1 MSKGYDTAYL
11 TDAVASGREGYYT
24 GAEVAGEPQGLW
36 YGAGAEALGLTGE
49 VDAET
54 MTALF
59 AHRLDARDPAAAS
72 MATWGEAATLG
83 RKGKAFKTKDEI
95 YEALLAQHPEAGPE
109 QRAQLRAQAGRST
122 QQNVAFFDLT
132 LNAPKSWTVLW
143 VACERS
149 ANDARAAASAARAA
163 GEVGEAARLDAQAA
177 MWAGRATDIEESLL
191 VGHRA
196 ALDYM
201 ADAAGY
207 VRAGRH
213 GGGQGKWLDAHQLV
227 ATQFLQHDSRAK
239 DPHLHVHGAVLNL
252 AEAPD
257 GKWRRLDGTAIYR
270 EKAAASAIA
279 DRVAEAEL
287 IARLGIR
294 VETRPDGKARE
305 IVGIDQAE
313 TDLFSS
319 RRQAITP
326 AAEELINE
334 YRRATGRE
342 PSGLVRHHLYQQA
355 TLATRARKS
364 HSGETR
370 EEQMARW
377 AAQHQ
382 AQLGH
387 DLADIAQRVFGQVPA
402 EVELAPATWSEQDV
416 IERALAAAAE
426 AKQAWTRSDLMRHI
440 SDALPGNLGLAPGE
454 VRELLEALADKAVA
468 REVRVD
474 HHPTAP
480 EGLSAEYLRADGSS
494 VFSKPGAQRY
504 ATAEQLR
511 GEHELRAAAV
521 RRGAPVLAA
530 ARLEEFIAARAAAR
544 QPFSADQEAAL
555 RGVLSSGAAVE
566 VVSAPAGTG
575 KSFLVGALAEVWEA
589 GRVRGLAFGQRQAE
603 VLTEEG
609 VRSRNIAHWLVGQRR
624 LAEGRGIDAD
634 EDFRLAVGDLLVVDE
649 AQLAGNPN
657 LVEIARRCGA
667 AGAKLVLAGDPAQG
681 GMGASGGLRDVA
693 ERGISYEL
701 AEVRRFGNDW
711 EGPASLRLRDG
722 DTTVAGEYARHGR
735 IVPAGSLEQA
745 EAAAARAWLAD
756 ALEGHES
763 LVVTLTNE
771 GAARVATQLRAEL
784 VRIGRVTEAGVPLG
798 MQDTTAGVGD
808 LVQARHPD
816 PARGLVNRALFR
828 VLETRE
834 DGSLWVAPVTQ
845 GPDGEQQGVGRE
857 IPADYVAE
865 HLALGYAS
873 TEAAAIGRTVYAG
886 YPVFEPGMD
895 PAAGYVAATRGRE
908 TNIAFVV
915 TRAVA
920 RDAETGETAKTKE
933 RDAVAVFA
941 EIMTRPELDID
952 ETRTALTQREQGEEL
967 ARSTPAFLEPL
978 TAVIGDL
985 TAGRAAAVLD
995 RLAAQGV
1002 LPAEHRLELAA
1013 DTAMP
1018 TLERLLRA
1026 AELAGHDP
1034 AQLLTEAVEAKHLRH
1049 VNSPA
1054 RVLHAR
1060 IHEAVEHAQR
1070 QVELTTYA
1078 DLIPA
1083 TASETLRSALGE
1095 WAEAADRRRHEL
1107 EALVAEQQPQW
1118 AREALGPVP
1127 DEPLARAEW
1136 EHKAGWAASYREW
1149 AGYTDEADPLGT
1161 PPPAG
1166 LAEKHAAWRT
1176 AHSALDLIDVT
1187 PDEERMSEGRL
1198 RNRVAAYDR
1207 ELNWAPPY
1215 VADELEAAHE
1225 ALRTSRTDAV
1235 VWAAKADA
1243 ITDPVE
1249 REQLQ
1254 AAAAEAERVAGELAE
1269 LVEQL
1274 EFADQAR
1281 AGWYAETA
1289 VDREYATRARA
1300 ALELRGVDLDAPE
1313 DRVTSE
1319 EWLAAHRAEQAEAE
1333 QYREIREGDLYE
1345 PADETVHDHNTDEA
1359 AAELLT
1365 DVPDIREVSE
1375 PDPSERA
1382 DPAAGRRRV
1391 PRIDETT
1398 QIVERARD
1406 AVAEVDA
1413 RASLTARHEAEEEP
1427 DEDDRAAVL
1436 NRWADDDD
1444 TAELTREHADADA
1457 L

>member
-1 MSKGYDTAYL
+1 MSKGYDPTYL
-11 TDAVASGREGYYT
+11 TDAVATGREGYYT
-24 GAEVAGEPQGLW
+24 GAQAAGEPAGRW
-36 YGAGAEALGLTGE
+36 HGAGAEALGLTGE

-59 AHRLDARDPAAAS
+59 AHRIDPRDPAAQS

-83 RKGKAFKTKDEI
+83 RKGKAFKNAEEI
-95 YEALLAQHPEAGPE
+95 YAGLLARYPGAGPE
-109 QRAQLRAQAGRST
+109 QRAELRAQAGRST
-122 QQNVAFFDLT
+122 QQNVAFYDLT

-149 ANDARAAASAARAA
+149 ANDARAAATAARAA
-163 GEVGEAARLDAQAA
+163 GEVGEATRLDARARV
-177 MWAGRATDIEESLL
+177 WAGRASDIEESLM

-201 ADAAGY
+201 ADHAGF

-227 ATQFLQHDSRAK
+227 TAQFLQHDSRAK

-252 AEAPD
+252 AESPD
-257 GKWRRLDGTAIYR
+257 GQWRRLDGKGIYR
-270 EKAAASAIA
+270 EKPAASAVA

-287 IARLGIR
+287 VARLGVR
-294 VETRPDGKARE
+294 VETRPDGKSRE
-305 IVGIDQAE
+305 IVGIEQVE
-313 TDLFSS
+313 MDLFSS

-370 EEQMARW
+370 NEQMARW

-387 DLADIAQRVFGQVPA
+387 DLADIADRVFSQAPDTAGR
-402 EVELAPATWSEQDV
+402 APATWSEHDV

-426 AKQAWTRSDLMRHI
+426 AKQAWNRADVMRHI
-440 SDALPGNLGLAPGE
+440 SDALPGDLGLPPGE
-454 VRELLEALADKAVA
+454 VRELLEGLADKAVA
-468 REVRVD
+468 QEVRVD
-474 HHPTAP
+474 HHPAAP
-480 EGLSAEYLRADGSS
+480 DDLPAQYRRADGSS
-494 VFSKPGAQRY
+494 VFAKPGAERY

-521 RRGAPVLAA
+521 RRGAPVLEA
-530 ARLEEFIAARAAAR
+530 ARLEEFIAARAAAGLA
-544 QPFSADQEAAL
+544 FSADQEAAL
-555 RGVLSSGAAVE
+555 RGVLTSGAAVE

-575 KSFLVGALAEVWEA
+575 KSFLVGALAEVWQA
-589 GRVRGLAFGQRQAE
+589 GRVRGLAFGQKQAD

-624 LAEGRGIDAD
+624 LVEGRGLDDD
-634 EDFRLAVGDLLVVDE
+634 EDFRLHSGDLLVVDE

-657 LVEIARRCGA
+657 LVAIARLCAG

-681 GMGASGGLRDVA
+681 GMGPSGGLRDVA

-735 IVPAGSLEQA
+735 IVAAGSLEQA
-745 EAAAARAWLAD
+745 EAAAGRLWLAD
-756 ALEGHES
+756 ALHGHES
-763 LVVTLTNE
+763 LVVTLTND

-784 VRIGRVTEAGVPLG
+784 VRIGRVTETGVSLG
-798 MQDTTAGVGD
+798 MQGTTAGAGD

-816 PARGLVNRALFR
+816 RARGLVNRALFR
-828 VLETRE
+828 VLETRQ
-834 DGSLWVAPVTQ
+834 DGSLWVVPVTQ
-845 GPDGEQQGVGRE
+845 GPDGEQRGQERE
-857 IPADYVAE
+857 IPADYVRE
-865 HLALGYAS
+865 HVALGYAS
-873 TEAAAIGRTVYAG
+873 TEAAAIGRTVHAG

-895 PAAGYVAATRGRE
+895 PAAGYVAVTRGRA
-908 TNIAFVV
+908 TNVAVVV

-920 RDAETGETAKTKE
+920 RDADTGETAKAKE
-933 RDAVAVFA
+933 RDAVAVFT
-941 EIMTRPELDID
+941 EIMTRPETDID
-952 ETRTALTQREQGEEL
+952 ETRTALTQREQAEEL
-967 ARSTPAFLEPL
+967 ARSTPVFLEPL

-995 RLAAQGV
+995 RLAAEGA

-1054 RVLHAR
+1054 RVLHNR
-1060 IHEAVEHAQR
+1060 IHHVLEQDQR
-1070 QVELTTYA
+1070 PRVLTSYT

-1083 TASETLRSALGE
+1083 DAPESVRAALGE

-1107 EALVAEQQPQW
+1107 GVVTAAEQPQW

-1127 DEPLARAEW
+1127 EEPIARAEW
-1136 EHKAGWAASYREW
+1136 EHKAGWAASCREW
-1149 AGYTDEADPLGT
+1149 AGYTEAADALGT

-1166 LAEKHAAWRT
+1166 MTEKHAVWLT
-1176 AHSALDLIDVT
+1176 AHDALDLIDVT
-1187 PDEERMSEGRL
+1187 PDEEEMSEGRL
-1198 RNRVAAYDR
+1198 RCRVAAYER

-1215 VADELEAAHE
+1215 VADELEATHE
-1225 ALRTSRTDAV
+1225 ALRTSRTDAT

-1243 ITDPVE
+1243 IADPHE
-1249 REQLQ
+1249 REQLRK
-1254 AAAAEAERVAGELAE
+1254 ATAETVRAAAELAGQ
-1269 LVEQL
+1269 VEQL
-1274 EFADQAR
+1274 ELADQVR
-1281 AGWYAETA
+1281 ASWYAETA
-1289 VDREYATRARA
+1289 VGREYAARARA
-1300 ALELRGVDLDAPE
+1300 ALELRGVDVDSPE

-1319 EWLAAHRAEQAEAE
+1319 EWLRVHRAEHTEAE
-1333 QYREIREGDLYE
+1333 QTREIRDGDLYE
-1345 PADETVHDHNTDEA
+1345 PAEQIEHRPA
-1359 AAELLT
+1359 AAGEELLT

-1375 PDPSERA
+1375 PDPDERV
-1382 DPAAGRRRV
+1382 DPAERRRV
-1391 PRIDETT
+1391 PRVDETA

-1406 AVAEVDA
+1406 AVAEIDA
-1413 RASLTARHEAEEEP
+1413 RATLTEP
-1427 DEDDRAAVL
+1427 EQTDDEFDEYTRASDL
-1436 NRWADDDD
+1436 NRWAGDDHDA
-1444 TAELTREHADADA
+1444 TETRERVDADA